1 MSVNMQTEILIDIH
15 EEPLWITVGKYALF
29 MSHGKTGID
38 AMALYMHYQFTAS
51 LQKTNQVW
59 AADMYCR
66 VGLDW
71 GRDRFEKAKTL
82 LIELGIITIIKNK
95 NEKGQFGKTYIKIKR
110 GKVELEPKDLDR
122 LPENR
127 QVDLPTSGKTTTN
140 ALSNNLNALSKKGNA
155 WKKFIKPTKEEI
167 SEYLKTVDFT
177 IDIDAFID
185 HYETVGWKVNR
196 NPMKDWE
203 AAVRTWKRNEIKF
216 SNNKSFNGNSYYKKQ
231 NPPPKKGT
239 RATGEELER
248 LNAIRERQD
257 KVAEL
262 RRQNGY

>member
-1 MSVNMQTEILIDIH
+1 MEYSFDIEIAKNYGV
-15 EEPLWITVGKYALF
+15 EEAI
-29 MSHGKTGID
+29 M
-38 AMALYMHYQFTAS
+38 
-51 LQKTNQVW
+51 
-59 AADMYCR
+59 
-66 VGLDW
+66 
-71 GRDRFEKAKTL
+71 
-82 LIELGIITIIKNK
+82 IKNFQFWIMK
-95 NEKGQFGKTYIKIKR
+95 NKANSKNFYDNKTWTYNSNKAYAILFPFWTEKQIRRI
-110 GKVELEPKDLDR
+110 L
-122 LPENR
+122 
-127 QVDLPTSGKTTTN
+127 
-140 ALSNNLNALSKKGNA
+140 LSLISQNVLIKGNYNNNQYDRTLWYSFSNEVKFILLNGKMENPEQENENSETVNSIQILNTDNKPDKERVA
-155 WKKFIKPTKEEI
+155 KKFIKPMKEEI

-257 KVAEL
+257 KAAEL